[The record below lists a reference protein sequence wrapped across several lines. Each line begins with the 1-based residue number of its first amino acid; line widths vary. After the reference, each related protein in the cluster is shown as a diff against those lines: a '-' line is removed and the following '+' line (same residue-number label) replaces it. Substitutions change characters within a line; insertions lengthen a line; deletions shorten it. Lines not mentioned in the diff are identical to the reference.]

1 MTVKQRLGLFID
13 YLGISTRAF
22 EKKCG
27 LSNGLVNNIK
37 KSISPNTID
46 KISAIYPELNMG
58 WLLAEEGKMLKNDM
72 PEFKDGKR
80 ITKLVEYFNV
90 SVNQFAKKLELS
102 TPQILY
108 DVIKG
113 RNGISRDL
121 AEKIARHYREINCL
135 WILTGEGEMII
146 PSKKGENGTRNEI
159 NTELQERITFQEKM
173 LIELT
178 GIVKEVL
185 AVHNLSD
192 KKKD

>member
-1 MTVKQRLGLFID
+1 MSVKQRVISFID
-13 YLGISTRAF
+13 YLDISHRAF
-22 EKKCG
+22 EQKCG

-37 KSISPNTID
+37 KSISPTTVD
-46 KISAIYPELNMG
+46 RISAKYPELNIG
-58 WLLAEEGKMLKNDM
+58 WLLAGEGEMLKNDM
-72 PEFKDGKR
+72 PEVEDSMR
-80 ITKLVEYFNV
+80 IKKLVEYFNLSV
-90 SVNQFAKKLELS
+90 SQFAKQLELS

-146 PSKKGENGTRNEI
+146 PSKKGGNGTRNEI
-159 NTELQERITFQEKM
+159 SIELQERLSFQEKM
-173 LIELT
+173 LLELT
-178 GIVKEVL
+178 GILKEVL

-192 KKKD
+192 KKKE